1 MTENELVKNL
11 LEQLAAE
18 LDGPGGQGSG
28 AICLDAIAALEELE
42 EQAMPPASHAPP
54 PPRPPD

>member
-1 MTENELVKNL
+1 MNTENGELKNL

-18 LDGPGGQGSG
+18 LDQPHGPGSG
-28 AICLDAIAALEELE
+28 AICLMAIAALEELE
-42 EQAMPPASHAPP
+42 EQAMPPATTAP